1 MTCLILLWFIKMIFI
16 VVGNKSFISGVWKIL
31 QKFRSNISFWHFLQ
45 INYSFIHKI
54 SLFYFKQKWNNVKL
68 DFLFLKLNRS
78 TWACGRECHLPPPLH
93 WTKLSTKKIHIPPP
107 CARHCTQFKL
117 ITYCSNVR
125 CVLKYIIQ
133 NEEKSKI
140 LKS

>member
-78 TWACGRECHLPPPLH
+78 TWACGMECHLPPPPYTEQNYPLQ
-93 WTKLSTKKIHIPPP
+93 KFRSPPP
-107 CARHCTQFKL
+107 VHATAHNLSLSPTAAISDAFL
-117 ITYCSNVR
+117 NT
-125 CVLKYIIQ
+125 
-133 NEEKSKI
+133 
-140 LKS
+140 